1 MRSSFF
7 KIVGGSLLTFAVIWA
22 LVLGWWQSNDYEPS
36 KVDLA
41 LYLGALPLALVGGF
55 LLLRGFIEHL
65 KNPVMPAAAA
75 APTIDADPLAGDRA
89 RTAAQERGFVLA
101 VLGAFAVTPA
111 GESADDIL
119 AAVASGKRPEPG
131 TRLTDD
137 AGFPIFLAEVSDLDT
152 EAMRDRLLEDQ
163 GVLNRFVD
171 DEAMLRTLALL
182 NDLIPQAREKTGEL
196 LGRSSEKLRLQIV
209 WLVPAGFDTTDF
221 AGLQT
226 WLHGSYWPNV
236 ELAEFDLAVVSS
248 ANEAEALRQVDE
260 IILRTN
266 RDPAS
271 NELILLIAAASATN
285 ERTVEQWAGA
295 NLLFSAMHQGR
306 KIPGEGAVA
315 LLLAS
320 RRLAASLNPETSVL
334 LSRASLGVRDK
345 PVDAGGRIGGKLL
358 NQLILGLLDVTH
370 TEAAQIKTMVAD
382 TDHRANH
389 MTEALEGLGEAF
401 AHLDP
406 ATDCLAI
413 GTANGAV
420 SPIASL
426 IALACACGK
435 VVTDQAPVLCVS
447 NQDPT
452 ARAAMLA
459 MPFVVEDPETPSIS

>member
-7 KIVGGSLLTFAVIWA
+7 KILGGSLLTFAVIWA

-65 KNPVMPAAAA
+65 KTPVMPAAPAVA
-75 APTIDADPLAGDRA
+75 IADADPLAGDKA
-89 RTAAQERGFVLA
+89 RTAAEERGFVLA
-101 VLGAFAVTPA
+101 VLDAFAVAPA

-119 AAVASGKRPEPG
+119 AAVASGKRPEPS

-137 AGFPIFLAEVSDLDT
+137 AGFPIFLAEVPNLDT
-152 EAMRDRLLEDQ
+152 EAIRDRLLEDQ
-163 GVLNRFVD
+163 GVLRGFAD
-171 DEAMLRTLALL
+171 DEALLRILALL
-182 NDLIPQAREKTGEL
+182 DGLVPRTREKVGEL
-196 LGRSSEKLRLQIV
+196 IGRSTEKLRLQIV
-209 WLVPAGFDTTDF
+209 WLVPAGFDPSDLT
-221 AGLQT
+221 ALRA
-226 WLHGSYWPNV
+226 WLHRSYWPNL
-236 ELAEFDLAVVSS
+236 ELTEFDLAVVSS
-248 ANEAEALRQVDE
+248 ANEAESLRQVDE

-266 RDPAS
+266 RDPVG

-295 NLLFSAMHQGR
+295 NLLFSATHQGR

-315 LLLAS
+315 LLLAN
-320 RRLAASLNPETSVL
+320 RRLAASLDPEASVL

-345 PVDAGGRIGGKLL
+345 PLDAGGRIGGKLL
-358 NQLILGLLDVTH
+358 NQLISGLLDVTH
-370 TEAAQIKTMVAD
+370 TEAAQIKTLVAD

-401 AHLDP
+401 VHLDP

-420 SPIASL
+420 SPISSL

-435 VVTDQAPVLCVS
+435 VITDQAPVLCVS

-459 MPFVVEDPETPSIS
+459 MPLVAENPETPRIS